1 MKRYETIYIANPNLE
16 DDALKEVVAKFS
28 GIIEKKKGSIVK
40 IDDWGKRKLA
50 YEVKR
55 FDKGHYVLLDFCGFP
70 DAVTELERNLKLD
83 DRILKY
89 LTVKIED
96 DVEPADIAVKTKE
109 KEDETESQSDVEGD
123 ESIGDD

>member
-1 MKRYETIYIANPNLE
+1 MKRYETIYVANPNLE
-16 DDALKEVVAKFS
+16 DDALEEIVAKFS
-28 GIIEKKKGSIVK
+28 DIIEKKKGSIVK

-70 DAVTELERNLKLD
+70 EVLTELERNLKLD

-89 LTVKIED
+89 MTVKIAD
-96 DVEPADIAVKTKE
+96 DFEPTDIPVETQK
-109 KEDETESQSDVEGD
+109 KEDESESQ
-123 ESIGDD
+123 DDDKGR

>member
-28 GIIEKKKGSIVK
+28 DIIEKKRGSIVK

-55 FDKGHYVLLDFCGFP
+55 FDKGHYVLLDFCGLP
-70 DAVTELERNLKLD
+70 EAVTELERNLKLD

-89 LTVKIED
+89 LTVKIDED
-96 DVEPADIAVKTKE
+96 FEPTDIPVETKE
-109 KEDETESQSDVEGD
+109 KEDESQSQDGDKRD

>member
-16 DDALKEVVAKFS
+16 DDSLKEVIAKFS
-28 GIIEKKKGSIVK
+28 DVIEKKRGSVVK

-55 FDKGHYVLLDFCGFP
+55 FDKGHYVLVDFLGFP
-70 DAVTELERNLKLD
+70 EAVTELERTLKLD

-96 DVEPADIAVKTKE
+96 DVEPTDVPVKTRE
-109 KEDETESQSDVEGD
+109 KEDEPESQVGDEGD
-123 ESIGDD
+123 ESISND

>member
-28 GIIEKKKGSIVK
+28 DVVEKKKGSIVK

-70 DAVTELERNLKLD
+70 DAVTELERTLKLD

-96 DVEPADIAVKTKE
+96 DIEQTDITVKSKE
-109 KEDETESQSDVEGD
+109 KEDKPESQSDVEAD
-123 ESIGDD
+123 ESIADD

>member
-1 MKRYETIYIANPNLE
+1 MKRYETIYVANPNLE
-16 DDALKEVVAKFS
+16 DDALEEIVAKFS
-28 GIIEKKKGSIVK
+28 DIIEKKKGSIVK

-70 DAVTELERNLKLD
+70 EVLTELERNLKLD

-89 LTVKIED
+89 MTVKIADDFEPTDIPVETQKKED
-96 DVEPADIAVKTKE
+96 DAK
-109 KEDETESQSDVEGD
+109 SQ
-123 ESIGDD
+123 DDDKGR

>member
-16 DDALKEVVAKFS
+16 DDSLKEVIAKFS
-28 GIIEKKKGSIVK
+28 DVIEKKRGSVVK

-55 FDKGHYVLLDFCGFP
+55 FDKGHYVLVDFLGLP
-70 DAVTELERNLKLD
+70 EAVTELERTLKLD

-96 DVEPADIAVKTKE
+96 DVEPTDVPVKTRE
-109 KEDETESQSDVEGD
+109 KEDEPESQVGDEGD
-123 ESIGDD
+123 ESISND

>member
-1 MKRYETIYIANPNLE
+1 MKRYETIYVANPNLE
-16 DDALKEVVAKFS
+16 DDALKEIVAKFS
-28 GIIEKKKGSIVK
+28 DIIEKKRGSIVK

-70 DAVTELERNLKLD
+70 EAVTELERTLKLD

-89 LTVKIED
+89 MTVKIEEY
-96 DVEPADIAVKTKE
+96 VEPTDIPVKIKE
-109 KEDETESQSDVEGD
+109 EEDEPESQAGD
-123 ESIGDD
+123 ERDEAISDD

>member
-1 MKRYETIYIANPNLE
+1 MKRYETIYVANPNLE
-16 DDALKEVVAKFS
+16 DDALEEIVAKFS
-28 GIIEKKKGSIVK
+28 DIIEKKKGSIVK

-70 DAVTELERNLKLD
+70 EVVTEVERNLKLD

-89 LTVKIED
+89 MTVKIAD
-96 DVEPADIAVKTKE
+96 DFEPTDIPVETQK
-109 KEDETESQSDVEGD
+109 KEDESESQ
-123 ESIGDD
+123 DDDKGR

>member
-16 DDALKEVVAKFS
+16 DEALKEVVAKFS
-28 GIIEKKKGSIVK
+28 DIVEKEKGSIVK

-55 FDKGHYVLLDFCGFP
+55 FDKGHYVLLDFCSFP
-70 DAVTELERNLKLD
+70 EAVTELERNLKLD
-83 DRILKY
+83 DRILKF
-89 LTVKIED
+89 LTVRIDD
-96 DVEPADIAVKTKE
+96 DVEPAEIPVQTKE
-109 KEDETESQSDVEGD
+109 EEDESANRSRVEGD